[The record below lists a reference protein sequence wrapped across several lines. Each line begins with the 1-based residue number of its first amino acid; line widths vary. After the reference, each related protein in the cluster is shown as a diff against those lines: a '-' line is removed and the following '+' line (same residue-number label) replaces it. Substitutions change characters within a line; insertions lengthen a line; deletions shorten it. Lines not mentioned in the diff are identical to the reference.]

1 MIREKDARYINLPI
15 VVVSLINATVWTAY
29 AVLKKDIPLFMTNCM
44 ALAFM
49 SINMTFY
56 LWAVD
61 SVATSSIQT
70 MISFFQ
76 VAFPDEE
83 AKFDEDDAVCERNL
97 DEEDMAAASDVEYR
111 TKAEVQAHF
120 KRTQLNGS
128 SSLMER
134 PTEET
139 RLTTNSNDNSFMAK
153 SMTTSRSNNPYYYTG
168 SAFDEDEESKSA
180 NGDADMLLTTRNQR
194 ETLRQG
200 SSHSGTVIS
209 DFTMNDESAIDFA
222 LRDDDATGR
231 SIY

>member
-1 MIREKDARYINLPI
+1 M
-15 VVVSLINATVWTAY
+15 VSLINATVWTAY

-83 AKFDEDDAVCERNL
+83 AKFDEDDVCERHL
-97 DEEDMAAASDVEYR
+97 DEEDAIAASDSEYR

-120 KRTQLNGS
+120 QRTQLNGS

-168 SAFDEDEESKSA
+168 SAFDEDEETKSA
-180 NGDADMLLTTRNQR
+180 GGGGDPDMLLTTRNQR
-194 ETLRQG
+194 ETLRQA